1 MDRRRFLEISAFS
14 VVFSGCGGGSSVS
27 VESPDPIPPV
37 TSNVAESEWQQLTAD
52 LSGKLTLPNEGNV
65 YERARLVFNTRFDHI
80 YPEAIVHC
88 ANEADITTALSF
100 IQRNNLHVTS
110 RCGGHGYTGNST
122 TTGLVLDLTSLN
134 TITISEGTV
143 TIGGGA
149 RLVDVY
155 DQLTARGVAIPLGSC
170 LSVGISG
177 LTLGGGIGVVDRAYG
192 LTCDNLLSAE
202 VIIADGTKVTCS
214 AIQEPELFWALR
226 GGGGGNLG
234 IVSNFTFK
242 THTTKDITVFEANYP
257 FDDFETVMARWQS
270 LSHEWPND
278 MWAQVIPNWMNGTS
292 TVNIR
297 AFCLNEVA
305 EATQYWQ
312 LFINSIDAVA
322 NSTKVSTNTYRNVM
336 LGTCENTIAACHLSS
351 QFPEGTMPRSAF
363 AASSDFFHQT
373 IPPLGIQT
381 LKTFIEESK
390 AAGNLGMII
399 LNTMGGAIDELSH
412 NETAFIHRNAIFSAE
427 YYTYLPTNSSN
438 DTIDQK
444 QKWQNSFREVML
456 PWSSGGAYVNYLDP
470 YIEDWQQAYYG
481 DNYTK
486 LAQVKR
492 KYDQDGLFTMPQGIE
507 PA

>member
-14 VVFSGCGGGSSVS
+14 IFFSGCGGHSASNLA
-27 VESPDPIPPV
+27 PAPIPPV
-37 TSNVAESEWQQLTAD
+37 SSNVAASEWQQLTAD
-52 LSGKLTLPNEGNV
+52 LTGKLTLPNQGSV
-65 YERARLVFNTRFDHI
+65 YQKARLVFSTRFDHI

-88 ANEADITTALSF
+88 ANEVDIITALSF
-100 IQRNNLHVTS
+100 VQRNNLHVTS

-122 TTGLVLDLTSLN
+122 TTGLVLDLTLLN
-134 TITISEGTV
+134 TITISNGTV

-202 VIIADGTKVTCS
+202 VITADGTKVTCS
-214 AIQEPELFWALR
+214 ATQEPDLYWALR
-226 GGGGGNLG
+226 GGGGGNFA

-242 THTTKDITVFEANYP
+242 THATKDITVFEASYA
-257 FDDFETVMARWQS
+257 FADFEAVMAQWQT
-270 LSHEWPND
+270 LSQAWPNE
-278 MWAQVIPNWMNGTS
+278 MWAQVIPNWMNS
-292 TVNIR
+292 TATVSIR
-297 AFCLNEVA
+297 AFCLNTVA
-305 EATQYWQ
+305 QARPYWQ
-312 LFINSIDAVA
+312 LFINSINAVA
-322 NSTKVSTNTYRNVM
+322 NSTSVSTNTYRNVM

-351 QFPEGTMPRSAF
+351 QFPQGTMPRSAF

-373 IPPLGIQT
+373 VPPLGIQT
-381 LKTFIEESK
+381 LKTFIEESI
-390 AAGNLGMII
+390 ANSNLGMII
-399 LNTMGGAIDELSH
+399 FNTMGGAIDELSQSD
-412 NETAFIHRNAIFSAE
+412 TAFIHRNALFSAE

-438 DTIDQK
+438 DTIDQS
-444 QKWQNSFREVML
+444 QKWQNSFRDVMA
-456 PWSSGGAYVNYLDP
+456 PWSSGGAYVNYLDA

-492 KYDQDGLFTMPQGIE
+492 KYDQDRIFTMLQGVE